1 MRGACIH
8 RRGCQQEWPSSLLT
22 GVLGLA
28 GALIS
33 TAVEAHAYP
42 TKQILVVNSA
52 SPGSSGDTG
61 QRLMALKM
69 TDSMVQTVI
78 VELQTVL

>member
-1 MRGACIH
+1 MCGACIH
-8 RRGCQQEWPSSLLT
+8 RLACQQEWPSSLLT

-33 TAVEAHAYP
+33 TVVEAHAYP

-52 SPGSSGDTG
+52 SPGSSGDAG
-61 QRLMALKM
+61 LRLMALKM
-69 TDSMVQTVI
+69 TESMGQPVI
-78 VELQTVL
+78 VE